1 MQIKKRLREEV
12 IWVEYDNREESLGK
26 KIRESNLLKTP
37 YTLIIG
43 DKEKENKKVNYKKLG
58 SEKNGNIS
66 FEEFIIQI
74 KKECK

>member
-1 MQIKKRLREEV
+1 MQIKKRLREED